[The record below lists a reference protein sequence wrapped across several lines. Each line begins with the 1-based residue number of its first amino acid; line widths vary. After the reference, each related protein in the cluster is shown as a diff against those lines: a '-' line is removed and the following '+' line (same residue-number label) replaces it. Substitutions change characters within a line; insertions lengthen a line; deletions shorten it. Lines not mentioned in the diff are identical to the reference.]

1 MEYHM
6 EGTKCPEKPFLGQ
19 RQMGL
24 MGLAYTD
31 HVFFFLDPDA
41 TAALTQGPYGLKLCG
56 VPEPLEYG
64 RRCPRSCSFS
74 HLCPH
79 FRTWETSRF
88 SVWPQK
94 IKSIESL
101 MRTWGF
107 N

>member
-1 MEYHM
+1 M
-6 EGTKCPEKPFLGQ
+6 GAKCPEKPFLGQ

-31 HVFFFLDPDA
+31 HVFFLDPDA
-41 TAALTQGPYGLKLCG
+41 TAALTQGPYGLELCW

-64 RRCPRSCSFS
+64 GRCPRSCSFS

-79 FRTWETSRF
+79 LRTWETSRF
-88 SVWPQK
+88 SVWLQK